1 MGWTYHYNIPRNE
14 RAEIEALCTFE
25 NEDRACRPIRTSQV
39 GTVWYLAVEVQLK
52 DLTAET
58 YGYEVDAM
66 GRYVFGVVI
75 LTRRSAGEWGYKDMD
90 ESMGPV
96 EAQAPLALLDLLSPT
111 TKEYAISWREQCRK
125 TAAMRSRKIAHGDCI
140 ELTEPLMFKDGCE
153 RSKFRVEKV
162 REPWAKRANTR
173 FVCLETGATCRI
185 SGFKKRGC
193 SMRSYPTIVY
203 PTLA

>member
-52 DLTAET
+52 DPTAET
-58 YGYEVDAM
+58 YGYDVDAM
-66 GRYVFGVVI
+66 GRYVFGAVI
-75 LTRRSAGEWGYKDMD
+75 LTSRSAGEWGYKDMD

-111 TKEYAISWREQCRK
+111 TKEYALSWRARCRK
-125 TAAMRSRKIAHGDCI
+125 TAAMRSRRIAHGDTI
-140 ELTEPLMFKDGCE
+140 VLTEPLMFQDG
-153 RSKFRVEKV
+153 RDRTKFRVEKI
-162 REPWAKRANTR
+162 REPWEKRASTR
-173 FVCLETGATCRI
+173 FVCLETGVTCRI
-185 SGFKKRGC
+185 SRFMQRGWVKVIEAI
-193 SMRSYPTIVY
+193 R
-203 PTLA
+203 